1 MENQIHR
8 GRGAISNPQ
17 NKFSNGYSGKFHLE
31 GVDDF
36 QTSSPRTTFTKE
48 YPKNIISKNNSP
60 DIPFNLSINPYQGCE
75 HGCVYCYARDSHQY
89 WGYSAGLDFESKIL
103 VKHNAPDLLER
114 AFLNPNWKV
123 ETIMLSGNTD
133 CYQPAERKYKL
144 TRALLE
150 VCLKF
155 RNPVSI
161 ITKNSLIL
169 RDLDILEELASHG
182 LIQVM
187 ISITTLNEELRRK
200 LEPRT
205 ASAKKR
211 LDVVAQLSKA
221 KVPVGVMLAPVIP
234 GLNLNEIPGII
245 EHAAMSG
252 AYDVSHSMLRLNG
265 AIGEIFKNWL
275 LAIYPQKAQKILS
288 QVQSTHG
295 GKVSDSRFMK
305 RMLGEGKIAELASK
319 MVRTAKKKHL
329 NKKEFPELNKSKFRR
344 GGMYTIW

>member
-8 GRGAISNPQ
+8 GRGAVSNPP

-36 QTSSPRTTFTKE
+36 ETSSPRTTFTQT

-60 DIPFNLSINPYQGCE
+60 DIPFNLSVNPYQGCE

-114 AFLNPNWKV
+114 AFLSPTWKV
-123 ETIMLSGNTD
+123 EPVMFSGNTD

-144 TRALLE
+144 TRRLLE
-150 VCLKF
+150 VSLKF

-161 ITKNSLIL
+161 ITKNSLVL
-169 RDLDILEELASHG
+169 RDIEILKELASHG

-205 ASAKKR
+205 ASTRKR
-211 LDVVAQLSKA
+211 LDVVAQLSQA

-234 GLNLNEIPGII
+234 GLNLNEIPAII
-245 EHAAMSG
+245 EQSALAG
-252 AYDVSHSMLRLNG
+252 AYDVSHAMLRLNG
-265 AIGEIFKNWL
+265 VIGEIFKNWL
-275 LAIYPQKAQKILS
+275 MAIYPQKAQKILS
-288 QVQSTHG
+288 QVASTHG
-295 GKVSDSRFMK
+295 GKLSDSRFMK
-305 RMLGEGKIAELASK
+305 RMLGEGKIAELASN
-319 MVRTAKKKHL
+319 MVQAAKRKHF
-329 NKKEFPELNKSKFRR
+329 NKRGFPEFNVSNFRR